1 MSMSPSDTIP
11 YVVQQGDTLQS
22 VANMYRTSV
31 KAIEQKN
38 QGVNLNSLAAG
49 QVIFIPVDSYYAPH
63 RRATRACTTRE
74 LELMNLMRLLWEQH
88 VFWTR
93 LVILSMVFDLP
104 DVSQATNRLLRNPQ
118 DFKAALM
125 PFYGEETAA
134 EFANL
139 LTQHLTIAAE
149 LVAASKENNTA
160 AAADAERRWYQNAD
174 EIAEFLGSINP
185 YWSAAEWRSMLR
197 EHLAMT
203 KQEAVDFLT
212 KDYEHSISQFD
223 AIERMAL
230 RMADVMS
237 DGIIRQ
243 FSL

>member
-1 MSMSPSDTIP
+1 MNMSPSGTIP

-22 VANMYRTSV
+22 VANMYRTSA
-31 KAIEQKN
+31 KEIEKKN
-38 QGVNLNSLAAG
+38 QGVDLSSLAAG
-49 QVIFIPVDSYYAPH
+49 QVIFVPVDSYASS
-63 RRATRACTTRE
+63 RRAARACTARE
-74 LELMNLMRLLWEQH
+74 LELKNLIRLLWEQH

-104 DVSQATNRLLRNPQ
+104 DVSQVTNRLLRNPQ
-118 DFKAALM
+118 DFKAALL

-134 EFANL
+134 GFADL

-149 LVAASKENNTA
+149 LVAASKANDTA
-160 AAADAERRWYQNAD
+160 AAADAERRWNQNAD
-174 EIAEFLGSINP
+174 EIADFLGSINP

-203 KQEAVDFLT
+203 KQEAVDLLT
-212 KDYEHSISQFD
+212 NEYERSISQFD
-223 AIERMAL
+223 AIEKMAL
-230 RMADVMS
+230 KMADVMS
-237 DGIIRQ
+237 NGIIRQ

>member
-1 MSMSPSDTIP
+1 MNMSPSGTIP

-38 QGVNLNSLAAG
+38 EGVDLSSIAAG
-49 QVIFIPVDSYYAPH
+49 QVIFVPVDSYYANS
-63 RRATRACTTRE
+63 RRASRACTVRE
-74 LELMNLMRLLWEQH
+74 LELINLMRHLWEQH

-104 DVSQATNRLLRNPQ
+104 DVNVITNRLLRNPK
-118 DFKAALM
+118 DFKSALI

-139 LTQHLTIAAE
+139 LTSHLTIAAE
-149 LVAASKENNTA
+149 LVAASKENNTN
-160 AAADAERRWYQNAD
+160 AAADAERRWHQNAD

-197 EHLAMT
+197 EHLAMA
-203 KQEAVDFLT
+203 KQEAVDYLT
-212 KDYEHSISQFD
+212 KDYEHSVSLFD
-223 AIERMAL
+223 DIEKMAL
-230 RMADVMS
+230 RMTDVMS
-237 DGIIRQ
+237 DGIVRQ